1 MNISPIVLSQQN
13 DHGFANLGVSHNF
26 RLFRVTVR
34 IFHLLLS
41 SRPLISATA
50 GFGAEGKSTLRISFP
65 LSVCHGIKKCPDDRR
80 LLRIPPPLVKILEV
94 AGPRSPSSREWISSR
109 RSSRVTRVQP
119 KNVGEEHFRGS
130 KRWKKKKKRG
140 SPSFKSFIR
149 KYQKTLGLANFW
161 IFPGI
166 RRYIRLRFITP
177 VAPVSRRF
185 HRFTASCSLNK
196 PYCKRSQNPF
206 SIRIEQRE
214 RYNKEKA
221 AITISKRRECIYR
234 LTQNFLDSFA
244 ITIHSR
250 SRQACKRERKR

>member
-26 RLFRVTVR
+26 RLFHVTVR

-130 KRWKKKKKRG
+130 KRWKKKKKEGRPRLNHLSVNIKKPWG
-140 SPSFKSFIR
+140 LQISEYFPVYDTLHPPPLYNPSCPSF
-149 KYQKTLGLANFW
+149 
-161 IFPGI
+161 P
-166 RRYIRLRFITP
+166 
-177 VAPVSRRF
+177 
-185 HRFTASCSLNK
+185 
-196 PYCKRSQNPF
+196 PF
-206 SIRIEQRE
+206 S
-214 RYNKEKA
+214 
-221 AITISKRRECIYR
+221 SVYR
-234 LTQNFLDSFA
+234 VLL
-244 ITIHSR
+244 I
-250 SRQACKRERKR
+250 K